1 VLAPA
6 TGWIDAMLREDLT
19 APRKQRHTIER
30 IWSRLANEYDFCVS
44 HSMVRDY
51 VAVRRPEIIAAAAR
65 DGLSHKQFLADLL
78 GTERAEQGQRRKFR
92 MVRAAGFP
100 RPKRIEDFDFAAN
113 PNVRPE
119 QVGTLTDPE
128 WVHKALPLCLIGD
141 CGTGKSHLLIGIG
154 TAMAEAGLHVRYV
167 TTAALVNELVEA
179 AGDKQLSRLIA
190 RYSKIDLLC
199 LDEFGYVNLD
209 KRGANL
215 LFQIFTEREERH
227 ATAIASNSP
236 FSEWKKIFTDQRLCQ
251 AVVDRI
257 TFQGTFI
264 NTGTDSYRL
273 ATTEAKL
280 RRE

>member
-1 VLAPA
+1 MTTT
-6 TGWIDAMLREDLT
+6 TGTPVPVFETVSAGRMPTVRKT
-19 APRKQRHTIER
+19 APDTDELEVLIDQACLDLRLPTIR
-30 IWSRLANEYDFCVS
+30 AQY
-44 HSMVRDY
+44 
-51 VAVRRPEIIAAAAR
+51 PELIAAATR
-65 DGLSHKQFLADLL
+65 DGLGHKQFLADLL
-78 GTERAEQGQRRKFR
+78 GTERAEQAQRRRFR

-100 RPKRIEDFDFAAN
+100 RPKRIEDFDYAAN

-119 QVGTLTDPE
+119 QIGALTDPD
-128 WVHKALPLCLIGD
+128 WVRKALPLCLIGD

-179 AGDKQLSRLIA
+179 AGDKQLSRLIS

-236 FSEWKKIFTDQRLCQ
+236 FSKAHMFARRCARWHRDVTSSRRIASCWKISGVS
-251 AVVDRI
+251 A
-257 TFQGTFI
+257 
-264 NTGTDSYRL
+264 
-273 ATTEAKL
+273 
-280 RRE
+280 RRSVR